1 MSNYAEAIQL
11 ADDIEIL
18 LNWLSED
25 VLVLAGPDLKERQ
38 ELFNFI
44 VEELKIR
51 ESLCSHRILPVRI
64 ALENQRDDLL
74 SFAKVIDNKLAEIAQ
89 RFQVPLYLIRQIC
102 LLQKQKKSSNSYWQT
117 WNQLH

>member
-1 MSNYAEAIQL
+1 MAQAKKKRLGHKFSKKLNLARLAEAEAIQL

-18 LNWLSED
+18 LNWLSDD

-51 ESLCSHRILPVRI
+51 ESLCSHRIF
-64 ALENQRDDLL
+64 LE
-74 SFAKVIDNKLAEIAQ
+74 
-89 RFQVPLYLIRQIC
+89 
-102 LLQKQKKSSNSYWQT
+102 SSHIYA
-117 WNQLH
+117 